1 MLTSLSGPA
10 SSVTRV
16 MARVPTWV
24 WIVLTIGLWA
34 ASAYA
39 WYARFDALADRPFR
53 LFLLDWHVYA
63 AGGRDLVEGDLY
75 HGLLRS
81 QYAIPVERFNYPPL
95 AAALALPFLLF
106 PDHVGGPLF
115 VIVNVAAVGGAAVL
129 LAHIIRLPR
138 PWLWGGA
145 IFAIYSWNV
154 FGLARSGLVGNN
166 TPLLL
171 LFVAGFIAT
180 QLANR
185 SATAGAL
192 LGIAIAIKLWPAT
205 LLVPLARERNWRTIA
220 WAVGV
225 AAATTAVLL
234 LWLGGPTVIGPM
246 LRALALRDELGP
258 NELVVGITWL
268 RERTDWWPDWG
279 GYAVCALIL
288 LIPAKGLTGYGLAMF
303 AGMAAIPNLWRHYY
317 GTVIFAIV
325 ITVRG
330 LMDRRRD
337 GAGRIRWR
345 HSFGW
350 HAAR

>member
-10 SSVTRV
+10 SSVARA

-39 WYARFDALADRPFR
+39 WFARFDALADRPFR

-171 LFVAGFIAT
+171 LFVAGFIAA

-185 SATAGAL
+185 SVAAGAL

-225 AAATTAVLL
+225 AVSHHRRA
-234 LWLGGPTVIGPM
+234 P
-246 LRALALRDELGP
+246 ALARRSDGD
-258 NELVVGITWL
+258 
-268 RERTDWWPDWG
+268 RPD
-279 GYAVCALIL
+279 A
-288 LIPAKGLTGYGLAMF
+288 PR
-303 AGMAAIPNLWRHYY
+303 AGAQ
-317 GTVIFAIV
+317 G
-325 ITVRG
+325 
-330 LMDRRRD
+330 
-337 GAGRIRWR
+337 
-345 HSFGW
+345 
-350 HAAR
+350 